1 MKAYAWLQGI
11 SQRFECVRAAEIR
24 SHTWSKI
31 KSAIMYVQGANG

>member
-1 MKAYAWLQGI
+1 MKAYAWLQGM
-11 SQRFECVRAAEIR
+11 SRRFECVRAAEIR